1 MILVMTMIMTRLTAM
16 LIIVCAFW
24 RLSYE
29 EEHHSHPELSGF
41 QPIGRTEVAKTTM
54 IIMII
59 CFIINIIFLIIA
71 ILVIAILISGYKRV
85 QQNQYDLISDNMIT
99 NMVFLLKKIF
109 VSLTKKGLRAL

>member
-1 MILVMTMIMTRLTAM
+1 M

-41 QPIGRTEVAKTTM
+41 QPIGRTEVAKTSM

-59 CFIINIIFLIIA
+59 GFIINIIFLIIA
-71 ILVIAILISGYKRV
+71 ILVIAILISGYKIKRV
-85 QQNQYDLISDNMIT
+85 QQNQYDLTSDYMIA
-99 NMVFLLKKIF
+99 NKVFLLKKTF
-109 VSLTKKGLRAL
+109 VSLTKKGLGAL

>member
-1 MILVMTMIMTRLTAM
+1 MIMMRLTAM

-41 QPIGRTEVAKTTM
+41 QPIGRTEVAKTSM

-59 CFIINIIFLIIA
+59 GFIINIIFLIIA
-71 ILVIAILISGYKRV
+71 ILVMAILISGYKIKRV
-85 QQNQYDLISDNMIT
+85 QQNQYDLTSDYMIA
-99 NMVFLLKKIF
+99 NKVFLLKKK
-109 VSLTKKGLRAL
+109 LCDPDQKGLGAL